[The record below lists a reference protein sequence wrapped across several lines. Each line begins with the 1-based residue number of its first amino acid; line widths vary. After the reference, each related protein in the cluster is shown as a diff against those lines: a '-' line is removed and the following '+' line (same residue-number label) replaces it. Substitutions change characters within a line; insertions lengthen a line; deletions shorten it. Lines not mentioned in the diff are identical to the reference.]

1 MAGNCNVACAEAHF
15 SLAKERARIDPKTL
29 LLVPIP
35 QFDAA
40 SLSQGRA
47 AKRKRLHQANLTRA
61 STRSSQP
68 PTSCGWPRSKAP
80 QIVCFSLVTLTRL
93 LY

>member
-1 MAGNCNVACAEAHF
+1 MAGNCNVACAEGHL
-15 SLAKERARIDPKTL
+15 SLAKEGARVDPETL

-35 QFDAA
+35 QLD
-40 SLSQGRA
+40 SLPLSQWIG
-47 AKRKRLHQANLTRA
+47 AKRKRLHQGDLTPPR
-61 STRSSQP
+61 TRNSQP
-68 PTSCGWPRSKAP
+68 PTSCGQPGSKAL

>member
-1 MAGNCNVACAEAHF
+1 MAGNSNVACAEGHL
-15 SLAKERARIDPKTL
+15 SLAKERVRVDPKTL

-35 QFDAA
+35 QLD
-40 SLSQGRA
+40 SLPLSQWIG
-47 AKRKRLHQANLTRA
+47 AKRKRLHQFDLTRPK
-61 STRSSQP
+61 TRSSQP
-68 PTSCGWPRSKAP
+68 PTSCGWPWSKAL